1 MCPFIPAAWGQQAQA
16 GHMLQEKPGLSDQ
29 ILPGS
34 KEKEKCKEGMR
45 EEDSDGNFH
54 PNCLREK
61 YCESEEEINVQ

>member
-1 MCPFIPAAWGQQAQA
+1 
-16 GHMLQEKPGLSDQ
+16 MLQEKPGLSDQ

-34 KEKEKCKEGMR
+34 KEKDKCKEGMR

-61 YCESEEEINVQ
+61 YCEFEEEINVQ